1 MRKLLTLM
9 LSLALALPA
18 SASMGALPQPCP
30 MHDMTSMS
38 AADEADMDMGK
49 EEAAID
55 CCNDLATALRTGK
68 TCKTGLE
75 CGGMASMALP
85 MLPTLSLVTTHVE
98 PAIWFQTTPPPVRL
112 SAIWRPPAQI

>member
-18 SASMGALPQPCP
+18 SATMGALPQPCP
-30 MHDMTSMS
+30 MHEMTSMS
-38 AADEADMDMGK
+38 SADEADMGM

-85 MLPTLSLVTTHVE
+85 MLPNLSLVTPHVE
-98 PAIWFQTTPPPVRL
+98 PAIWFQTTPPPARL
-112 SAIWRPPAQI
+112 STIWRPPTQI